1 MRTNQFEKAFSDFL
15 DGSDYD
21 KAEEFIFA
29 LARAAFT
36 AGWRAAGGQNSTPRR
51 PFEIIRKDPR

>member
-1 MRTNQFEKAFSDFL
+1 MNTVDFEKAFSDFL
-15 DGSDYD
+15 DNSDYD

-36 AGWRAAGGQNSTPRR
+36 AGWRAAGGQNSTPHHL
-51 PFEIIRKDPR
+51 FEVIRKDPR